1 MNTAAANERAL
12 FVFMDIT
19 LPTIPRYRPF
29 HKGSYTTTPSL
40 LPLGTDFGN
49 GVLDSLAL
57 QLDSGIAALIANKQQ
72 IQTYRPLVLVSDL
85 SPSVANAAIAQLAA
99 EREVTQITLGAN
111 YPDVSLAEETWRDTS
126 LTPER
131 RFEALA
137 LSLAEDIAIL
147 EINPD
152 DSDRNALMSIAAPSR
167 WAPEE
172 KIGCSFITTHIPVP
186 NMEKTLAVAPK
197 LQQMLLERGP
207 FVRFAWGISTTNALD
222 THPSVAEPP
231 YAGGDAWLRVERQVI
246 RRIPEHPAYIFTIRV
261 IIESLSSVRENPTDA
276 AALASALR
284 SMDEKSRIYKS
295 VDGHVEALC
304 AYLTEQA

>member
-1 MNTAAANERAL
+1 
-12 FVFMDIT
+12 
-19 LPTIPRYRPF
+19 
-29 HKGSYTTTPSL
+29 
-40 LPLGTDFGN
+40 
-49 GVLDSLAL
+49 
-57 QLDSGIAALIANKQQ
+57 
-72 IQTYRPLVLVSDL
+72 VLVKGL
-85 SPSVANAAIAQLAA
+85 TPSVANAAIAQLTD
-99 EREVTQITLGAN
+99 EREVTQRTLATTYPEGAL
-111 YPDVSLAEETWRDTS
+111 SEETWRDT
-126 LTPER
+126 LLPPER

-152 DSDRNALMSIAAPSR
+152 GSDRNALMSIAAPSR

-186 NMEKTLAVAPK
+186 NIEKTLAVAPK

-207 FVRFAWGISTTNALD
+207 FVRFAWGISTTSALD
-222 THPSVAEPP
+222 MHPSVAEPP

-261 IIESLSSVRENPTDA
+261 IIEPLSSVRQNPTDA

-284 SMDEKSRIYKS
+284 SMDEKSRVYKS

-304 AYLTEQA
+304 AYLNEKA